1 VSTPSE
7 DGIRN
12 LARPSSAREL
22 LALWGA
28 DTQTFY
34 ADRGIGATRVGFG
47 DRPAVVVVDMAIAFC
62 DPAFKVGAN
71 QDKEIG
77 AIRVLLDK
85 ARARDIPVFFIT
97 TGYGP
102 DGREGGVWMR
112 KDPILIELQEGDP
125 AIGIDPRL
133 APRASE
139 PVILKRFTSSFFQ
152 TTLHAQLVE
161 AGVDTV
167 IVTGCSTSGCIR
179 ATVVDGVSH
188 GYRMIVPHEC
198 VGDRAE
204 GPHWANLFDIDAKY
218 GDVVD
223 QAEVFA
229 YFESRGARR

>member
-1 VSTPSE
+1 MSTSPD
-7 DGIRN
+7 DGIR
-12 LARPSSAREL
+12 LSRPRGSGEIG
-22 LALWGA
+22 ALWGA

-71 QDKEIG
+71 QDREIG
-77 AIRVLLDK
+77 AIRVLLDA
-85 ARARDIPVFFIT
+85 ARAQQVPIFFIT
-97 TGYGP
+97 TGYSP
-102 DGREGGVWMR
+102 DGREGGVWML
-112 KDPILIELQEGDP
+112 KDPILIELQVGDP

-133 APRASE
+133 APRESE
-139 PVILKRFTSSFFQ
+139 PVILKRYTSSFFQ
-152 TTLHAQLVE
+152 TTLHEQLAE

-179 ATVVDGVSH
+179 ATVVDGVSS

-223 QAEVFA
+223 QAEVFE
-229 YFESRGARR
+229 YFENWRARR